1 MLLAVPNVSEGRD
14 LESVSRIGAA
24 FDASEVT
31 LLDTH
36 TDSDH
41 NRAVFTLAGAPGPLA
56 DALLSGAATAI
67 EAIDMRKHHGVHPCV
82 GALDVC
88 PVVWLDGEDRK
99 AAVAEALDVAGRIGA
114 LGIPVFLYGE
124 LASGPGRSERSLFR
138 RGGVPELTLRMG
150 TGELPP
156 DRGPSAPHPT
166 AGATLVTARPPLAAF
181 NVELDSADPD
191 VARSVAAG
199 LREGGGG
206 LAGVRAIGLAL
217 ADGRTQVSANVH
229 DPIATPLGRI
239 VSEVRRLAGRHGARP
254 VRAEVVGLVPEAS
267 LAAYPDDVPIAGFD
281 PERHV
286 IERRLASLGG

>member
-14 LESVSRIGAA
+14 LESVSRLGAA
-24 FDASEVT
+24 FDAAGVT
-31 LLDTH
+31 LLDIH
-36 TDSDH
+36 TDPDH
-41 NRAVFTLAGAPGPLA
+41 NRAVFTLAGEPGPLA
-56 DALLSGAATAI
+56 DALLSGAAAAI

-88 PVVWLDGEDRK
+88 PVVWLDGNDRE
-99 AAVAEALDVAGRIGA
+99 AAEAEALTVAEGIGR
-114 LGIPVFLYGE
+114 LGVPVFLYGD

-156 DRGPSAPHPT
+156 DRGPAAPHPT

-181 NVELDSADPD
+181 NIVLDSADPD
-191 VARSVAAG
+191 VARSVAAQ

-206 LAGVRAIGLAL
+206 LAGVRAIGRAL

-229 DPIATPLGRI
+229 DPAATPLGRV
-239 VSEVRRLAGRHGARP
+239 VSEVRRLAGRHGALP
-254 VRAEVVGLVPEAS
+254 IAAEVVGLVPEAA
-267 LAAYPDDVPIAGFD
+267 LVAYPNDVPIAGFD

-286 IERRLASLGG
+286 IERRLASLRG

>member
-14 LESVSRIGAA
+14 AERVSAIGAT
-24 FDASEVT
+24 FDAAGVS

-36 TDSDH
+36 SDPDH
-41 NRAVFTLAGAPGPLA
+41 NRAVFTLAGEPGPLA
-56 DALLSGAATAI
+56 DALLSGAGAAI

-88 PVVWLDGEDRK
+88 PVVWFDPADREPAK
-99 AAVAEALDVAGRIGA
+99 AAALDVAERIGA
-114 LGIPVFLYGE
+114 LGVPVFLYGD
-124 LASGPGRSERSLFR
+124 LASGPGRSERSRFR
-138 RGGVPELTLRMG
+138 RGGVPELTLRMA

-156 DRGPSAPHPT
+156 DRGPAAPHPT

-181 NVELDSADPD
+181 NVELDSTDAD

-229 DPIATPLGRI
+229 DPVATPLGRV

-254 VRAEVVGLVPEAS
+254 VAAEVVGLVPEAS
-267 LAAYPDDVPIAGFD
+267 LAAYPDDVPIGGFD
-281 PERHV
+281 PDRHL
-286 IERRLASLGG
+286 IERRLESLRG